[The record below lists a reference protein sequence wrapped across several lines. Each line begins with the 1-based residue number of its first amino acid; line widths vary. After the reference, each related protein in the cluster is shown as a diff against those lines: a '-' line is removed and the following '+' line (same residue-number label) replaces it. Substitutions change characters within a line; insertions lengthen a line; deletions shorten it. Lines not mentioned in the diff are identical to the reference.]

1 MKKILAGIAVGVCAA
16 VMCVGLAA
24 CGPDAK
30 EAAKNAESIEVTEQE
45 WNDALGYFKK
55 DGAEFAAEGRMEEF
69 PGAYDDYIGYL
80 LQTGTGSFR
89 YKDGKSY
96 IKSSGTIVG
105 EVLEEGAYV
114 DSFPEEFID
123 MASSALNTEYYFSVE
138 DGVYFLYTKDD
149 EDKWKKEDSLGVS
162 PIRSYEFYFNYL
174 SFENFKY
181 SEEEKGYVGKPAI
194 DESLSSTP
202 FSKLISKYTFV
213 LKFGK
218 VGDDVRLV
226 AMRMLFE
233 DQTAEGET
241 GEVGECSY
249 IFSYTGVADIDLP
262 SVD

>member
-45 WNDALGYFKK
+45 WNDALGYFQK
-55 DGAEFAAEGRMEEF
+55 DDAEFAAEGRMEEF
-69 PGAYDDYIGYL
+69 PGVYSDYIGYL
-80 LQTGTGSFR
+80 LKTGTDSFR
-89 YKDGKSY
+89 YKDGKGY
-96 IKSSGTIVG
+96 MKSSGSIVG

-114 DSFPEEFID
+114 DSFPEYFID
-123 MASSALNTEYYFSVE
+123 MVSSMLNSEEYYSVE
-138 DGVYFLYTKDD
+138 DGVNFHYTKD
-149 EDKWKKEDSLGVS
+149 EEGKWKKEEQLGTS
-162 PIRSYEFYFNYL
+162 PTQSYQFFDYL
-174 SFENFKY
+174 PFENFEY

-194 DESLSSTP
+194 ESAPSFGVLNITY
-202 FSKLISKYTFV
+202 I

-226 AMRMLFE
+226 AMRILFE

-241 GEVGECSY
+241 GEVGEGSY